1 MVMQASV
8 FYYVCAV
15 TLEVT
20 AHVGDAS
27 HRIQSRTKF
36 EVRRSPLRKLWRIFR
51 LSINQPSDL

>member
-1 MVMQASV
+1 MQVSV

-20 AHVGDAS
+20 AHVGDAGQ
-27 HRIQSRTKF
+27 RIQSRTKF

-51 LSINQPSDL
+51 ISIKWPRDL